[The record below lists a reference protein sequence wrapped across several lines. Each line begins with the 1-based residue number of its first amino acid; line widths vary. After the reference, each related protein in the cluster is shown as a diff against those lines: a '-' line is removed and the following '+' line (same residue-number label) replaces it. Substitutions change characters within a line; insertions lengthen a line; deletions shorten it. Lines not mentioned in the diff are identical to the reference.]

1 MAGIRKQSNEMKQI
15 AKMLLAHRLLGRH
28 TQTDIAKKL
37 FVTFQ
42 QYQKWEKGINRISA
56 DQLANLCKAFHYDWN
71 LFFDKDPIVFID
83 NHTDVLKGTK
93 HHMIRHMFE
102 QINTNVDKERTS

>member
-15 AKMLLAHRLLGRH
+15 AKILLANRLLGGH

-42 QYQKWEKGINRISA
+42 QYQKWEKGVNRISA
-56 DQLANLCKAFHYDWN
+56 DQLLSLCKAFHYNWN
-71 LFFDKDPIVFID
+71 DFMKEPDEFCKIINNPRTKEKLIQLFERIS
-83 NHTDVLKGTK
+83 L
-93 HHMIRHMFE
+93 
-102 QINTNVDKERTS
+102 NVDKERTR